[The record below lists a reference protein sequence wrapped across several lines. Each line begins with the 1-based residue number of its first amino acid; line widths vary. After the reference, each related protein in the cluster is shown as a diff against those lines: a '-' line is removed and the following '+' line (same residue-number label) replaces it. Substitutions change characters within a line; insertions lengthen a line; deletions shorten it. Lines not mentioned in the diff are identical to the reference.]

1 MEKNPVQGV
10 NGEHKGEAVTLSRPK
25 RTAVEMLRCD
35 QAAGIT
41 RYTETFFLT
50 CVIFSYMT
58 LVV

>member
-41 RYTETFFLT
+41 RYTETFF
-50 CVIFSYMT
+50 
-58 LVV
+58 